1 MGKTEFRSAGAASP
15 RIDPGTY
22 EDLTQWLR
30 GPVLELWLIALP
42 ANVFHL

>member
-1 MGKTEFRSAGAASP
+1 MGKTELKSAGAASP

-22 EDLTQWLR
+22 QDLTQWLR
-30 GPVLELWLIALP
+30 GRVHELWLIAVL